1 MELLSFDALTMHLI
15 LIRRSYN
22 RGYVNTSIIQ
32 QLAIVKVIYD
42 PSSSKC
48 VDKLYLHFFREK
60 NGSGHGP

>member
-42 PSSSKC
+42 PLLPSKC
-48 VDKLYLHFFREK
+48 VDKQFFREK
-60 NGSGHGP
+60 DGSGHGP